1 MTKKV
6 ETIVIGAGMAGLPMA
21 LRAAR
26 HGDTILVE
34 PGELGGTCLNRGCI
48 PTKTMIHSA
57 KVAHLARRAA
67 DFGVETGPVRVD
79 LASVVA
85 RKDRVVSAI
94 RDGSERAVDR
104 AEALQ
109 LVPAHAR
116 FLDAHTVEADGTRI
130 QAHRIIINTGA
141 RPHIPL
147 IPGLDQVS
155 WLDSTSALDLTE
167 LPRHLVVVGGGYVG
181 CELAQ
186 MYRRFGSEV
195 TIVHRG
201 DRVLPEEDP
210 DVSEVVEEAFTAEGI
225 EVRTATIP
233 ASVAPRPDGGIMVD
247 VGAQQLEASHLLIAT
262 GRTPNTDH
270 FGLDTAGVATDDKG
284 FITVDSDYST
294 SSDGVYAI
302 GDVVGPPMF
311 THSARDDAALL
322 YRRLYK
328 EEDISTHSR
337 LVPHAVF
344 TDPEVATFG
353 LTENDARQAH
363 GDQIGIGV
371 EHFRGVAK
379 ARAMDETAG
388 FVKIITGPDRRILG
402 ATIVGP
408 EAGNLIHELVVAATA
423 GLTIDQVSQAIHIHP
438 TLAEGVNAAAGG
450 VHRPTSDDH

>member
-1 MTKKV
+1 MTQKV

-26 HGDTILVE
+26 HGDTVLVE
-34 PGELGGTCLNRGCI
+34 PGKLGGTCLNRGCI
-48 PTKTMIHSA
+48 PTKTMIYSA

-85 RKDRVVSAI
+85 RKDLVVSSI
-94 RDGSERAVDR
+94 RSGSERAVDR

-116 FLDAHTVEADGTRI
+116 FLDAHTVEADGTRF
-130 QAHRIIINTGA
+130 QADRIVINTGA
-141 RPHIPL
+141 RPHVPS

-155 WLDSTSALDLTE
+155 WLDSTSALDLTD

-186 MYRRFGSEV
+186 MYRRFGSKV
-195 TIVHRG
+195 TILQRA
-201 DRVLPEEDP
+201 DRLLPGEDP
-210 DVSEVVEEAFTAEGI
+210 DVSQVVADAFSAEGI
-225 EVRTATIP
+225 DVRTATTP
-233 ASVAPRPDGGIMVD
+233 DYVAPHPDGGMSVA
-247 VGAQQLEASHLLIAT
+247 VGDDQRLEASHLLIAT
-262 GRTPNTDH
+262 GRTPNTDR
-270 FGLDTAGVATDDKG
+270 LDLDAPGVATDLQG
-284 FITVDSDYST
+284 FITVDAAYAT
-294 SSDGVYAI
+294 TTEGVYAI

-311 THSARDDAALL
+311 THTARDDAALL
-322 YRRLYK
+322 YRHLYK
-328 EEDISTHSR
+328 QEDITIQSR

-344 TDPEVATFG
+344 TDPEVASFG
-353 LTENDARQAH
+353 LTETQARQIH
-363 GDQIGIGV
+363 GDQTGIGI

-388 FVKIITGPDRRILG
+388 FIKIITGPDRKILG

-423 GLTIDQVSQAIHIHP
+423 GLTIDQVSEAMHIHP

-450 VHRPTSDDH
+450 VHRPTS

>member
-1 MTKKV
+1 MTQKV
-6 ETIVIGAGMAGLPMA
+6 ETMVIGAGMAGLPMA

-26 HGDTILVE
+26 HGDTVLVE
-34 PGELGGTCLNRGCI
+34 PGKLGGTCLNRGCI
-48 PTKTMIHSA
+48 PTKTMIYSA

-85 RKDRVVSAI
+85 RKDRLVSSI
-94 RDGSERAVDR
+94 RSGSERAVDR

-116 FLDAHTVEADGTRI
+116 FLDAHTVEADGIRI
-130 QAHRIIINTGA
+130 QADRIVINTGA
-141 RPHIPL
+141 RPHVPS

-155 WLDSTSALDLTE
+155 WLDSTSALDLTD
-167 LPRHLVVVGGGYVG
+167 LPGHLVVVGGGYVG

-195 TIVHRG
+195 TILQRADRLLRG
-201 DRVLPEEDP
+201 EDP
-210 DVSEVVEEAFTAEGI
+210 DVSQVVEEAFTTEGI
-225 EVRTATIP
+225 DVRTATP
-233 ASVAPRPDGGIMVD
+233 PDSVVPHPDGGITVD
-247 VGAQQLEASHLLIAT
+247 VGDQRLEASHLLIAT
-262 GRTPNTDH
+262 GRTSNTDR
-270 FGLDTAGVATDDKG
+270 LDLDATGIATDRQG
-284 FITVDSDYST
+284 FITVDAAYATST
-294 SSDGVYAI
+294 EGVYAI

-311 THSARDDAALL
+311 THTARDDAALL
-322 YRRLYK
+322 YRHLYK
-328 EEDISTHSR
+328 EEDITAQSR

-344 TDPEVATFG
+344 TDPEVASFG
-353 LTENDARQAH
+353 LTETAARQVH

-371 EHFRGVAK
+371 AQFKGVAK

-388 FVKIITGPDRRILG
+388 FVKIITGPGRKILG

-408 EAGNLIHELVVAATA
+408 EAGNLIHELGVAATA
-423 GLTIDQVSQAIHIHP
+423 GLTIDHVSQAIHIHP

-450 VHRPTSDDH
+450 VHRPTSDND

>member
-1 MTKKV
+1 MIKMV

-21 LRAAR
+21 LRSAR
-26 HGDTILVE
+26 HGETVLVE
-34 PGELGGTCLNRGCI
+34 PGKLGGTCLNRGCI

-67 DFGVETGPVRVD
+67 DFGVEAGPVRVD
-79 LASVVA
+79 LAAVVA
-85 RKDRVVSAI
+85 RKDRVVSSV
-94 RDGSERAVDR
+94 RSGSERAVDR
-104 AEALQ
+104 AERLQ
-109 LVPAHAR
+109 LVPAHVR
-116 FLDAHTVEADGTRI
+116 FVDSHTIEADGSRI
-130 QAHRIIINTGA
+130 QAVRIVINTGA
-141 RPHIPL
+141 RPHIPS

-167 LPRHLVVVGGGYVG
+167 LPRHLLVVGGGYVG

-195 TIVHRG
+195 TILQRS
-201 DRVLPEEDP
+201 DRLLPAEDP
-210 DVSEVVEEAFTAEGI
+210 DVSQIIEEAFATEGI
-225 EVRTATIP
+225 DVRTATTP
-233 ASVAPRPDGGIMVD
+233 DSVAPHPEGGIV
-247 VGAQQLEASHLLIAT
+247 VEVEGEQLEGSHVLIAT
-262 GRTPNTDH
+262 GRTPNTDR
-270 FGLDTAGVATDDKG
+270 LDLDPAGIDTDHKG
-284 FITVDSDYST
+284 FVTVDPTYATST
-294 SSDGVYAI
+294 EGVYAI

-322 YRRLYK
+322 YRHLYRG
-328 EEDISTHSR
+328 EDITTKTR

-353 LTENDARQAH
+353 HTETQARQTH
-363 GDQIGIGV
+363 GDQIGIGI
-371 EHFRGVAK
+371 ERFRGVAK
-379 ARAMDETAG
+379 ARAIDETAG

-408 EAGNLIHELVVAATA
+408 DAGNLIHELVVAATA

-450 VHRPTSDDH
+450 VHRPTSDDD